1 MGWMNFVVEK
11 FSSEITALKWIT
23 SATGPRQVAL
33 QVSLGMDLEPL
44 MTEIRRHVEVE
55 CKDKLETAH
64 GVEIHPEALFLACV
78 IALRYSNVLLA
89 NDNEE
94 GGSNN
99 HEVLLREKAAELVE
113 KACVRLRHDLDTD
126 AEEDALGMDEYYLCR
141 ALVEL
146 EEINKEKV
154 HGKKFWVPRVQKEY
168 EDLMDKWDRFTR
180 KSKPI
185 MMSRTRSTRRAEEL
199 YMLEQ
204 LRHGLVSSLQ
214 EAEPNNK
221 TKMKPIFGVAQSLSS
236 LISELLLST
245 HENLKENLTVTPR
258 LVAEVAGPL
267 TGVPASWLL
276 RCSEPPLQGLE
287 SRLAERLIGQDHVR
301 FLISNALLRQRSGPR
316 PVGSFLFLYGSGMGR
331 TEHAKALAKQI
342 FDNSDLLT
350 EFDMSEYMDSDSV
363 SRLIGVPSSYKECGV
378 EGMLTEAVRRRPYSV
393 ILFDNVDMAHPAV
406 VDVLIEILSH
416 DGNFRLW
423 GCDCIWRSQDCPVKD
438 NLYSDRWEQK
448 HRCIYPSLLR
458 EARRYFKPE
467 LFEKLD
473 DVIVFKCLS
482 PEQSMTIGRLQL
494 RDIASSITE
503 KKLIL
508 YPSEA
513 ALRCMVM
520 KGALGLHGG
529 EVLRILLEENVV
541 PLLFDMLTKNE
552 IDDMSAVYIDAL
564 VGTKELSYR
573 LEKRGSY
580 VEDLF
585 LKHFKESFRELRI
598 MYRKEKER
606 INMIYTLRRNFFQLM
621 NLLNANA
628 VADFG
633 CVAEV
638 VQKLLSTVDDLIRN
652 TVDVNL
658 TPSQNKLAPLNYSNE
673 ETQPTDTE
681 RSTKRAKN
689 QVQGLCMVLCNR
701 VVGQNQ
707 EAIDVVAEAM
717 LKSILAPHDLPHR
730 PTMSLLFLG
739 LTRVGQADFVRS
751 VAENFICDDGTD
763 LLIQIDLSKYR
774 DPDSLFQL
782 IHGPLELPFSHSQH
796 GVPLLEIVQM
806 RPHSILLFSQVEM
819 AHISVFSALLSVLDQ
834 GTLSNVDGH
843 TVDFRHTVVIFAS
856 NVGNRRLLAHLVGH
870 ASQDGA
876 SHEVIQQEKIGFR
889 YELLNRVDEI
899 VLFNPFAREQLRKV
913 ARLSMRDGSPLKE
926 GPPLALSTAFLDLF
940 NAASDP
946 IYEQFPSAMEDTA
959 SFLAKGFVNNSS
971 SSSSAECSL
980 KL

>member
-1 MGWMNFVVEK
+1 M
-11 FSSEITALKWIT
+11 
-23 SATGPRQVAL
+23 
-33 QVSLGMDLEPL
+33 
-44 MTEIRRHVEVE
+44 
-55 CKDKLETAH
+55 
-64 GVEIHPEALFLACV
+64 
-78 IALRYSNVLLA
+78 
-89 NDNEE
+89 
-94 GGSNN
+94 
-99 HEVLLREKAAELVE
+99 
-113 KACVRLRHDLDTD
+113 
-126 AEEDALGMDEYYLCR
+126 
-141 ALVEL
+141 
-146 EEINKEKV
+146 
-154 HGKKFWVPRVQKEY
+154 VQKEY
-168 EDLMDKWDRFTR
+168 EDLMDKWDRFMR

-204 LRHGLVSSLQ
+204 LRHGLVSSIQ

-221 TKMKPIFGVAQSLSS
+221 TEMKPIFGVAQSLSS
-236 LISELLLST
+236 LIYELLLVT

-258 LVAEVAGPL
+258 LVAGSRPL
-267 TGVPASWLL
+267 DWGSSFMAPSMFRAS
-276 RCSEPPLQGLE
+276 LQGLE

-331 TEHAKALAKQI
+331 TEHTKALAKQI

-350 EFDMSEYMDSDSV
+350 GFDMSEYMDSDSV
-363 SRLIGVPSSYKECGV
+363 SRLIGVPSSYEECGA
-378 EGMLTEAVRRRPYSV
+378 EGMLTEAVRRRPCSV

-416 DGNFRLW
+416 GRVLVDQGNFVDFTKTLIVLTSNAIDGNFRLW
-423 GCDCIWRSQDCPVKD
+423 GCDNIWRSQDCPVKD
-438 NLYSDRWEQK
+438 NL
-448 HRCIYPSLLR
+448 
-458 EARRYFKPE
+458 EARRHFKPE

-482 PEQSMTIGRLQL
+482 LEQSMAIGRLQL
-494 RDIASSITE
+494 RDIASSITG
-503 KKLIL
+503 KKT
-508 YPSEA
+508 YPDY
-513 ALRCMVM
+513 
-520 KGALGLHGG
+520 GG
-529 EVLRILLEENVV
+529 E
-541 PLLFDMLTKNE
+541 NE
-552 IDDMSAVYIDAL
+552 IDDMSAVCIDAL

-573 LEKRGSY
+573 LENCGSY

-585 LKHFKESFRELRI
+585 LKHFKESFRELRV
-598 MYRKEKER
+598 MYCKEKER
-606 INMIYTLRRNFFQLM
+606 INMIYTLRQTYFQLM

-628 VADFG
+628 VADFS
-633 CVAEV
+633 CVADV

-658 TPSQNKLAPLNYSNE
+658 TPSQNKLGRNYLMYGGWHGTPTFPVALLLNGFTGILLWFLFTNVFLYTPLNYSNE
-673 ETQPTDTE
+673 ETQPTDIE
-681 RSTKRAKN
+681 RPTKRAKN

-707 EAIDVVAEAM
+707 EAIDVVAEAV

-739 LTRVGQADFVRS
+739 LTRVGQADLVRS

-782 IHGPLELPFSHSQH
+782 SHGPLELPFSHSQH
-796 GVPLLEIVQM
+796 GVPQLEIVRM

-834 GTLSNVDGH
+834 GTLNNVDGH
-843 TVDFRHTVVIFAS
+843 T
-856 NVGNRRLLAHLVGH
+856 
-870 ASQDGA
+870 
-876 SHEVIQQEKIGFR
+876 EKIGFR
-889 YELLNRVDEI
+889 YELLNQVDEI

-913 ARLSMRDGSPLKE
+913 ARLSMRDGSHLKE

-946 IYEQFPSAMEDTA
+946 IVIQISAIQISLSDSYLEIEIEVRFRSQFYMTNGENVPGGSITFCDSKDRKNNDAQLTDFVEAIKKMSKYVAQLRRVGKGHASSKGGALYALGLIHANHGEGIKQFLRDSLCSTNIEVIQHVHAWVWAWQLLELLMKISMTTSEAVNFARNQLRQHEDVQLVRRLEEQLYFDRCCLTETTKTRDKRIYVTNFRSR
-959 SFLAKGFVNNSS
+959 
-971 SSSSAECSL
+971 AEVLEQEILNLRNDML
-980 KL
+980 KAVFYRYVYFYIL

>member
-1 MGWMNFVVEK
+1 
-11 FSSEITALKWIT
+11 
-23 SATGPRQVAL
+23 
-33 QVSLGMDLEPL
+33 MDLEPL

-416 DGNFRLW
+416 GRVLVDQGNSVDFTKTLIVLTSNAIDGNFRLW

>member
-1 MGWMNFVVEK
+1 
-11 FSSEITALKWIT
+11 
-23 SATGPRQVAL
+23 
-33 QVSLGMDLEPL
+33 
-44 MTEIRRHVEVE
+44 
-55 CKDKLETAH
+55 
-64 GVEIHPEALFLACV
+64 
-78 IALRYSNVLLA
+78 
-89 NDNEE
+89 
-94 GGSNN
+94 
-99 HEVLLREKAAELVE
+99 
-113 KACVRLRHDLDTD
+113 
-126 AEEDALGMDEYYLCR
+126 
-141 ALVEL
+141 
-146 EEINKEKV
+146 
-154 HGKKFWVPRVQKEY
+154 
-168 EDLMDKWDRFTR
+168 
-180 KSKPI
+180 
-185 MMSRTRSTRRAEEL
+185 
-199 YMLEQ
+199 
-204 LRHGLVSSLQ
+204 
-214 EAEPNNK
+214 
-221 TKMKPIFGVAQSLSS
+221 
-236 LISELLLST
+236 
-245 HENLKENLTVTPR
+245 
-258 LVAEVAGPL
+258 
-267 TGVPASWLL
+267 
-276 RCSEPPLQGLE
+276 
-287 SRLAERLIGQDHVR
+287 
-301 FLISNALLRQRSGPR
+301 
-316 PVGSFLFLYGSGMGR
+316 
-331 TEHAKALAKQI
+331 
-342 FDNSDLLT
+342 
-350 EFDMSEYMDSDSV
+350 
-363 SRLIGVPSSYKECGV
+363 
-378 EGMLTEAVRRRPYSV
+378 
-393 ILFDNVDMAHPAV
+393 
-406 VDVLIEILSH
+406 
-416 DGNFRLW
+416 
-423 GCDCIWRSQDCPVKD
+423 
-438 NLYSDRWEQK
+438 
-448 HRCIYPSLLR
+448 
-458 EARRYFKPE
+458 
-467 LFEKLD
+467 
-473 DVIVFKCLS
+473 
-482 PEQSMTIGRLQL
+482 
-494 RDIASSITE
+494 
-503 KKLIL
+503 
-508 YPSEA
+508 
-513 ALRCMVM
+513 MVM
-520 KGALGLHGG
+520 KGALGLRGG

-541 PLLFDMLTKNE
+541 PLLFDMFTKNE

-606 INMIYTLRRNFFQLM
+606 INMIYTLRRSFFQLM

-633 CVAEV
+633 CVADV

-701 VVGQNQ
+701 VVGQNH

-739 LTRVGQADFVRS
+739 LTRVGQADLVRS

-899 VLFNPFAREQLRKV
+899 VLFNPFAHEQLRKV
-913 ARLSMRDGSPLKE
+913 ARLSMRDGSHLKE

-946 IYEQFPSAMEDTA
+946 IYERFPSAMEDTA

-971 SSSSAECSL
+971 SSSAECSL

>member
-1 MGWMNFVVEK
+1 
-11 FSSEITALKWIT
+11 
-23 SATGPRQVAL
+23 
-33 QVSLGMDLEPL
+33 
-44 MTEIRRHVEVE
+44 
-55 CKDKLETAH
+55 
-64 GVEIHPEALFLACV
+64 
-78 IALRYSNVLLA
+78 
-89 NDNEE
+89 
-94 GGSNN
+94 
-99 HEVLLREKAAELVE
+99 
-113 KACVRLRHDLDTD
+113 
-126 AEEDALGMDEYYLCR
+126 
-141 ALVEL
+141 
-146 EEINKEKV
+146 
-154 HGKKFWVPRVQKEY
+154 
-168 EDLMDKWDRFTR
+168 MDKWDRFTR

-416 DGNFRLW
+416 GRVLVDQGNSVDFTKTLIVLTSNAIDGNFRLW

-763 LLIQIDLSKYR
+763 LLIQIDSSKYR

-782 IHGPLELPFSHSQH
+782 IHGPLELPFHSQH

-876 SHEVIQQEKIGFR
+876 SHEVIQQ
-889 YELLNRVDEI
+889 
-899 VLFNPFAREQLRKV
+899 
-913 ARLSMRDGSPLKE
+913 
-926 GPPLALSTAFLDLF
+926 
-940 NAASDP
+940 
-946 IYEQFPSAMEDTA
+946 
-959 SFLAKGFVNNSS
+959 VN
-971 SSSSAECSL
+971 
-980 KL
+980 K

>member
-1 MGWMNFVVEK
+1 
-11 FSSEITALKWIT
+11 
-23 SATGPRQVAL
+23 
-33 QVSLGMDLEPL
+33 MDLEPL
-44 MTEIRRHVEVE
+44 MTEILRHVEVE

-94 GGSNN
+94 GGSDNR
-99 HEVLLREKAAELVE
+99 EVLLREKAAELVE

-154 HGKKFWVPRVQKEY
+154 QKEY

-204 LRHGLVSSLQ
+204 LRRGLVSSLQ

-416 DGNFRLW
+416 GRVLVDQGNSVDFTKTLIVLTSNAIDGNFRLW

-438 NLYSDRWEQK
+438 NLYSDRWEQN

-482 PEQSMTIGRLQL
+482 PEQSMAIGRLQL

-513 ALRCMVM
+513 ALRCM
-520 KGALGLHGG
+520 GG

-633 CVAEV
+633 CVADV

-673 ETQPTDTE
+673 ETKPTDTE

-782 IHGPLELPFSHSQH
+782 IHWPLELPFSHSQH

-913 ARLSMRDGSPLKE
+913 ARLSMRDGSPLTE

-946 IYEQFPSAMEDTA
+946 IYERFPSAMEDTA

-971 SSSSAECSL
+971 SSSAECSL

>member
-1 MGWMNFVVEK
+1 
-11 FSSEITALKWIT
+11 
-23 SATGPRQVAL
+23 
-33 QVSLGMDLEPL
+33 MDLEPL
-44 MTEIRRHVEVE
+44 MTEIQRHVEVE

-94 GGSNN
+94 GGSDSR
-99 HEVLLREKAAELVE
+99 EVLLREKVVELVE
-113 KACVRLRHDLDTD
+113 KSCVRLRHDLETD
-126 AEEDALGMDEYYLCR
+126 AEEDALGMDEYLLCC

-154 HGKKFWVPRVQKEY
+154 DGKKFWIPCVQKEY
-168 EDLMDKWDRFTR
+168 EDLMDKWDRFMR

-204 LRHGLVSSLQ
+204 LRHGLVSSIQ
-214 EAEPNNK
+214 EAEPNNN
-221 TKMKPIFGVAQSLSS
+221 TEMKPIFGVAQSLSS
-236 LISELLLST
+236 
-245 HENLKENLTVTPR
+245 R
-258 LVAEVAGPL
+258 PL
-267 TGVPASWLL
+267 DWGSSFMAPSMFRAS
-276 RCSEPPLQGLE
+276 LQGLE

-331 TEHAKALAKQI
+331 TEHAEALAKQN
-342 FDNSDLLT
+342 FNNSDLLT

-363 SRLIGVPSSYKECGV
+363 SRLIGVPSSYEECGV

-416 DGNFRLW
+416 GRVLVDQGNTVDFTKTLIVLTSNAIDGNFRLW
-423 GCDCIWRSQDCPVKD
+423 GCDSIWRSQDCPVKD
-438 NLYSDRWEQK
+438 NLYSDQWEQK
-448 HRCIYPSLLR
+448 HRCIYPALLR
-458 EARRYFKPE
+458 EARRHFKPE

-473 DVIVFKCLS
+473 DVIVFKCLP
-482 PEQSMTIGRLQL
+482 PEQSMAIGRLQL
-494 RDIASSITE
+494 RDIASSITG

-508 YPSEA
+508 YPTEA

-520 KGALGLHGG
+520 KGALGLRGG

-552 IDDMSAVYIDAL
+552 IDDMSAVCIDAL

-573 LEKRGSY
+573 LENCGSY

-585 LKHFKESFRELRI
+585 LKHFKESFRELRV
-598 MYRKEKER
+598 MYCKEKER
-606 INMIYTLRRNFFQLM
+606 INMIYTLRRTYFQLM

-628 VADFG
+628 VADFS
-633 CVAEV
+633 CVADV

-658 TPSQNKLAPLNYSNE
+658 TPRQNKLTPLNYSNE
-673 ETQPTDTE
+673 ETQPTDIE
-681 RSTKRAKN
+681 RPTKRAKN

-707 EAIDVVAEAM
+707 EAIDVVAEAV
-717 LKSILAPHDLPHR
+717 LKPILAPHDLPHR
-730 PTMSLLFLG
+730 PTISLLFLG
-739 LTRVGQADFVRS
+739 LTRVGQADLVRS

-774 DPDSLFQL
+774 NPDSLFQL
-782 IHGPLELPFSHSQH
+782 SHGPLELPVACYITINKSRDTEPAAEKQLAQPKWNSCFNGRPHHLISHSQH
-796 GVPLLEIVQM
+796 GVPLLEIVRM

-819 AHISVFSALLSVLDQ
+819 AHISVFSALLSVVDQ

-843 TVDFRHTVVIFAS
+843 TVDFRHTLVIFAS

-870 ASQDGA
+870 ASRDGA
-876 SHEVIQQEKIGFR
+876 SNEVIQQEKIGFR

-899 VLFNPFAREQLRKV
+899 LLFNPFAREQLRKV
-913 ARLSMRDGSPLKE
+913 ARLSMRDGSHLKE

-946 IYEQFPSAMEDTA
+946 RASAFA
-959 SFLAKGFVNNSS
+959 GFVILVH
-971 SSSSAECSL
+971 CL
-980 KL
+980 KACELSG